1 MACMIALRRG
11 KDICQKMSVAS
22 IGSHSEFGDSPDC
35 LSVVFVCLMSN
46 TYENATFVVTAMLD

>member
-1 MACMIALRRG
+1 MIALRRG

-22 IGSHSEFGDSPDC
+22 IGSHSEFGDSPGC

-46 TYENATFVVTAMLD
+46 TYENATFAVTAMLD